1 MFIEQNNFNDNN
13 NNQNNLINNPINK
26 LNSKTATDYL
36 KSLHDKLHI
45 LEEENDELKKNIF
58 QLNEDINKEKLNN
71 FNEKKALQNQILILN
86 NNLEMIEK
94 EKQKHIS
101 QNIIVKE
108 NYEGILENIKNENKK
123 INKRLKELINEN
135 ERLKT
140 ENFNLSNKIF
150 EFSKISYENIQL
162 KEKIKNLFKIDV
174 KKTIKNIKVKNNN
187 INTILNKKEEKRSK
201 SPLIENDKFYNS
213 FINKINKKD
222 NKKEN
227 KKKENINEINN
238 KVNNINF
245 DKKIINKKN
254 KTNKKHS
261 SDCLY
266 DNSDILKTS
275 TDIVS
280 NNNNILINK
289 ILNDDNIDYIN
300 KIKNEINLNDD
311 KNEKKIFN
319 KQLTIDNKLNNE
331 NKKYF
336 EEFKKFSKLLS
347 N

>member
-1 MFIEQNNFNDNN
+1 MCVEQNKFSDDN
-13 NNQNNLINNPINK
+13 NNQNNLNNINNPINK
-26 LNSKTATDYL
+26 LNSKTASDYL

-123 INKRLKELINEN
+123 INKRLKELITEN

-174 KKTIKNIKVKNNN
+174 KKTIKNMKDKNNN
-187 INTILNKKEEKRSK
+187 INNILNKKEEKRPK
-201 SPLIENDKFYNS
+201 SPLIEYDKFHNS
-213 FINKINKKD
+213 FINKL

-227 KKKENINEINN
+227 KNKENFIETFN
-238 KVNNINF
+238 KVNNNNI
-245 DKKIINKKN
+245 DKKIIKKKN
-254 KTNKKHS
+254 KINKKHS
-261 SDCLY
+261 SDCSY

-275 TDIVS
+275 ADIL
-280 NNNNILINK
+280 NNNNLINK
-289 ILNDDNIDYIN
+289 ILNDDNLEYIN
-300 KIKNEINLNDD
+300 KIKNEINLNND
-311 KNEKKIFN
+311 KNEKKILN

>member
-1 MFIEQNNFNDNN
+1 MCIEQNNFNDNN

-71 FNEKKALQNQILILN
+71 YNEKKALQNQILILN

-174 KKTIKNIKVKNNN
+174 KKTIKNIKDKNNN
-187 INTILNKKEEKRSK
+187 INTIMNKKEEKRSK
-201 SPLIENDKFYNS
+201 SPLVEKDKFYNS
-213 FINKINKKD
+213 FINKINKK
-222 NKKEN
+222 EN
-227 KKKENINEINN
+227 KKKENTNEINN
-238 KVNNINF
+238 KMNNINI

-275 TDIVS
+275 TDIV
-280 NNNNILINK
+280 NNNILINK
-289 ILNDDNIDYIN
+289 ILNDNNIDYIN

>member
-1 MFIEQNNFNDNN
+1 MCVEQNKFNDDN
-13 NNQNNLINNPINK
+13 NNQNNLNNINNPINK
-26 LNSKTATDYL
+26 LNSKTASDYL

-71 FNEKKALQNQILILN
+71 YNEKKALQNQILILN

-174 KKTIKNIKVKNNN
+174 KKTIKNIKDKNNN
-187 INTILNKKEEKRSK
+187 INNILNKKEEKRSK
-201 SPLIENDKFYNS
+201 SPLIENDKFHNS
-213 FINKINKKD
+213 FINKINKKE
-222 NKKEN
+222 NKNKEN
-227 KKKENINEINN
+227 FNETFN
-238 KVNNINF
+238 KVKNVNI
-245 DKKIINKKN
+245 DKKIIKKKN
-254 KTNKKHS
+254 KINKKHS
-261 SDCLY
+261 SDCSY

-275 TDIVS
+275 ADIL
-280 NNNNILINK
+280 NNNILINK
-289 ILNDDNIDYIN
+289 ILNDDNIEYIN